1 MCGKDHLSV
10 LRSKHVTEIMLSAVD
25 GSTFNIADIF
35 MHHGSRKTIVSSNTG
50 QDLARVIDER
60 CIVHDLSMRKGI
72 NSVHNFH
79 ERVEINTYCSKFPCA
94 SAA

>member
-1 MCGKDHLSV
+1 MLIVSYPLMDIG
-10 LRSKHVTEIMLSAVD
+10 EIMLSAVD

-60 CIVHDLSMRKGI
+60 CIVHDLSHGDTIITSCMLSRGLYKLTNYSRNMVI
-72 NSVHNFH
+72 
-79 ERVEINTYCSKFPCA
+79 
-94 SAA
+94 